1 MDLNKIATKT
11 FLYFKA
17 SDGNAFAKL
26 IDITSYP
33 SPNPLGDMVDVSD
46 MSSEIKKY
54 TEGMKDVGGQGMQFG
69 FIYDKTSY
77 EAAAT
82 LDNTPGSY
90 QIRFGENGE
99 YGAWEWEGTHVTRL
113 EGASVGD
120 VRTGTITCFP
130 TTDIEETTITTL

>member
-11 FLYFKA
+11 YLYIKSGSA
-17 SDGNAFAKL
+17 EAFTKL

-33 SPNPLGDMVDVSD
+33 SPNPLGDMVDVSN
-46 MSSEIKKY
+46 MSNEIRLY

-77 EAAAT
+77 DASKALDDTAAT
-82 LDNTPGSY
+82 Y
-90 QIRFGENGE
+90 QLRFGEEGE
-99 YGAWEWEGTHVTRL
+99 YGAWQWSGTHVTRL

-120 VRTGTITCFP
+120 VRTGTVTCFP
-130 TTDIEETTITTL
+130 TSDPEEVTIS